1 MDASLPTARR
11 PSLVLAEDHPQ
22 MAREIARLLNAD
34 FDVVAA
40 VTDGESLVT
49 YAVRL
54 RPDIV
59 VTDIGMPG
67 MDGIDAAERLAR
79 ALPGLPV
86 VFVSIHDDPEIIRRA
101 LTVGR
106 GYVAKTAAGDELV
119 DAVHAA
125 LRGEAFISPHASR

>member
-1 MDASLPTARR
+1 MDATLPTARR

-22 MAREIARLLNAD
+22 MAREIARLLDED
-34 FDVVAA
+34 FDVLAA
-40 VTDGESLVT
+40 VTDGASLLT
-49 YAVRL
+49 YAMRL

-86 VFVSIHDDPEIIRRA
+86 VFVSIHNDPEIIRRA

-106 GYVAKTAAGDELV
+106 GFVVKTAVGDELV
-119 DAVHAA
+119 DAIHAA
-125 LRGEAFISPHASR
+125 LRGESFISPRTPR

>member
-1 MDASLPTARR
+1 MDASLPAARR

-106 GYVAKTAAGDELV
+106 GYVVKTAAGDELV

-125 LRGEAFISPHASR
+125 LRGEAFISPHPSR